1 MIDYASNPRRYD
13 NIAIIY
19 LMLGL
24 AAILLASVFASPN
37 FLGDERYWNKIA
49 WLWAQGHPPY
59 SIIGD
64 NKLPGIFYIHRL
76 SNWLFPGNP
85 FFPRLIAV
93 LLQLGGALAVYG
105 ITWRILNRRE
115 RLWCLAAYVA
125 IIATPSTDV
134 GNGGTTEAFM
144 HPFCALAFL
153 FYSLRRGEN
162 EDLRASLLAGLAMG
176 MAICFRQS
184 AATSLLALMCWPL
197 LEHGLKRGWKESL
210 SMLVAA
216 SAINA
221 LIVLPILIQ
230 GTTVSQFLDAI
241 GTKTSVVPD
250 PGRVL
255 FVNWYVWQEWVLPLA
270 FIGFM
275 LCRRREAWPFLLWLA
290 ADCLAVNVT
299 GNYFSHQFKQLVPSF
314 AVCSGL
320 AVAAAFK
327 EKSPSSQYRILMIL
341 VTLFFILD
349 VVLTLLNLNR

>member
-1 MIDYASNPRRYD
+1 MLDYDSSPRRHI

-24 AAILLASVFASPN
+24 TAILLASVFASPD

-59 SIIGD
+59 SVIGD
-64 NKLPGIFYIHRL
+64 NKLPGIFYMHL
-76 SNWLFPGNP
+76 FSNWVLPGNP

-105 ITWRILNRRE
+105 ITWRILDPRE

-125 IIATPSTDV
+125 IIGTPSTDV

-144 HPFCALAFL
+144 HPFSALAFL
-153 FYSLRRGEN
+153 LYSLRRGEK
-162 EDLRASLLAGLAMG
+162 EDLRASAFAGLAMG

-197 LEHGLKRGWKESL
+197 LEHGLRRGWKESL
-210 SMLVAA
+210 AMLGAA
-216 SAINA
+216 SVING
-221 LIVLPILIQ
+221 LIVLPILMQ
-230 GTTVSQFLDAI
+230 GTTIAQFLDAI
-241 GTKTSVVPD
+241 STKTSVVPD
-250 PGRVL
+250 SGRVL

-275 LCRRREAWPFLLWLA
+275 LCRRRETWPFLLWLA

-299 GNYFSHQFKQLVPSF
+299 GNYFSHQFKQMVPSF
-314 AVCSGL
+314 AVCAGL
-320 AVAAAFK
+320 AVASAFR
-327 EKSPSSQYRILMIL
+327 EKSPSTQYRMLMVL

-349 VVLTLLNLNR
+349 AVLTVLNLNR